1 MSLHRLP
8 LVCYSGAYL
17 EDVMAKGKIT
27 KRSVESVGLPST
39 GKRAHLWDETLK
51 GFGLM
56 VTDRGARSYIVQYR
70 VWGRGSPT
78 RRVTIGKH
86 GSPWTA
92 ETARQR
98 ATELLEQVRRKVDP
112 FDAQREAKSQ
122 LERERVE
129 RNAANAIKERLAF
142 DAVAA
147 RYLDSPS
154 AKKLRTWRD
163 VKSVIDRDLLPVFAS
178 MPLPDISPADIS
190 DLLNDVA
197 KRGDGPARAAYS
209 AMSAVLRYAAEKET
223 RYFKASNSPL
233 RDVTAPAP
241 SIKRQRLLSG
251 AEIRLVWQSAGGL
264 GWPFCDIVRLLLL
277 TGQRLREVAEARWTE
292 FDLAKGEWLIPGERT
307 KNKLPMVVHL
317 SAPVLAILEALPHIA
332 SKKQFLFS
340 TTGETPVSG
349 FSRSKARLD
358 AIINKALSDDELE
371 PMESWRLHDLRRSM
385 STNCQRLGISPEVVD
400 LMQNHVEGARS
411 GTRGSYQL
419 YKYAAER
426 KTGFNKWGSALLRI
440 VEPKH
445 CSKVIPMRGAA

>member
-1 MSLHRLP
+1 MPLHRSP

-17 EDVMAKGKIT
+17 VDIMATGKIT
-27 KRSVESVGLPST
+27 KRAVELVEVPAT
-39 GKRAHLWDETLK
+39 GKRAHLWDDTLK

-56 VTDRGARSYIVQYR
+56 VTDRGVRSYIIQYR

-112 FDAQREAKSQ
+112 FDALREAKSQ
-122 LERERVE
+122 KEREQIERV
-129 RNAANAIKERLAF
+129 AAEAIKQRLAF
-142 DAVAA
+142 GDIAA

-163 VKSVIDRDLLPVFAS
+163 VKSVIDRDLLPAFGS
-178 MPLPDISPADIS
+178 TPLPDISPADIS
-190 DLLNDVA
+190 DVLNNVA

-209 AMSAVLRYAAEKET
+209 AMSAVFRYATEKES
-223 RYFKASNSPL
+223 RYFRASDSPL
-233 RDVTAPAP
+233 RDVKAPAP
-241 SIKRQRLLSG
+241 SIKRQRLLSDS
-251 AEIRLVWQSAGGL
+251 EIRLVWQSSGGL

-307 KNKLPMVVHL
+307 KNKLPMLVHL
-317 SAPVLAILEALPHIA
+317 SAPALAILEALPRIA
-332 SKKQFLFS
+332 SKKQFLFT

-349 FSRSKARLD
+349 FSRGKSRLD
-358 AIINKALSDDELE
+358 AIMNKALSDDGLE
-371 PMESWRLHDLRRSM
+371 RLEEWRLHDLRRSM

-426 KTGFNKWGSALLRI
+426 KAGFNRWGAALLRI
-440 VEPKH
+440 VEPKQRG
-445 CSKVIPMRGAA
+445 KVIPMRGAR

>member
-1 MSLHRLP
+1 
-8 LVCYSGAYL
+8 
-17 EDVMAKGKIT
+17 MATGKIT
-27 KRSVESVGLPST
+27 KRSVESVVVPLT

-56 VTDRGARSYIVQYR
+56 VTDHGVRSYIIQYR

-112 FDAQREAKSQ
+112 FDALHETKSQ
-122 LERERVE
+122 LERERVARE
-129 RNAANAIKERLAF
+129 AAEAVKERLAF
-142 DAVAA
+142 DAIAA
-147 RYLDSPS
+147 RYLASPS

-163 VKSVIDRDLLPVFAS
+163 VKSVIDRDLLPVFNS
-178 MPLPDISPADIS
+178 TPLPDIGPADIS
-190 DLLNDVA
+190 DLLNTVA

-209 AMSAVLRYAAEKET
+209 AMSAVLRYATESEP
-223 RYFKASNSPL
+223 RYFKASDSPL
-233 RDVTAPAP
+233 RDVKAPAP
-241 SIKRQRLLSG
+241 STKRQRLLSDV
-251 AEIRLVWQSAGGL
+251 EIRLVWQSAGGL

-277 TGQRLREVAEARWTE
+277 TGQRLREVAEARWSE

-307 KNKLPMVVHL
+307 KNKLPMLVHL
-317 SAPVLAILEALPHIA
+317 SMPALSILEALPHIA
-332 SKKQFLFS
+332 SKKQFLFT

-349 FSRSKARLD
+349 FSRGKSRLD
-358 AIINKALSDDELE
+358 AIMNKALSDDGLE
-371 PMESWRLHDLRRSM
+371 PLEEWRLHDLRRSM

-419 YKYAAER
+419 YKYADER
-426 KTGFNKWGSALLRI
+426 KTGFNRWGVALIDI
-440 VEPKH
+440 VQTKDE
-445 CSKVIPMRGAA
+445 GANVVRLGAKL